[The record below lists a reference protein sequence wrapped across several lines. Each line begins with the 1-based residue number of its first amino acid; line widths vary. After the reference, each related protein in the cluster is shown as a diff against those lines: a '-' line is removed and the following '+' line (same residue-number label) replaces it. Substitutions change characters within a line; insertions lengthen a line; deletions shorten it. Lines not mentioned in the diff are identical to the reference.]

1 MAPDGVGAHSGGGAD
16 RARGWPPVLVSDLA
30 AARAMEGGISVFIM
44 EDATRRDWRP
54 VSGQAAHA
62 VLHAVTGDTTLSIKK
77 DSLGKPFIPGRPLHL
92 SISHSGTVFAM
103 ALGAVDLGID
113 VEYLRHPTRWPAVYE
128 WINRPEDRLPNPTAD
143 DFLRCWTAKE
153 ALVKLLGTGLNQ
165 GLDTVSLPHDASMGH
180 RAVPWRSPAFTKVA
194 VDGRSVWISH
204 LVPWKEMTVS
214 LAMVKPQI
222 VRTFNIIDDPC
233 QSFIK

>member
-1 MAPDGVGAHSGGGAD
+1 MAPDGFGGHTDGGAWH
-16 RARGWPPVLVSDLA
+16 ARGWPPVLVRDLA
-30 AARAMEGGISVFIM
+30 AAHATVDGVSVFIM
-44 EDATRRDWRP
+44 EDTARRDWRA
-54 VSGQAAHA
+54 VSAQAAHA
-62 VLHAVTGDTTLSIKK
+62 ILHAVTGDTTLSIEKE
-77 DSLGKPFIPGRPLHL
+77 SLGKPFIPGRPLHL
-92 SISHSGTVFAM
+92 SISHSGAVFAL
-103 ALGAVDLGID
+103 ALGTVDLGID

-153 ALVKLLGTGLNQ
+153 ALVKLLGTGLNH
-165 GLDTVSLPHDASMGH
+165 GLDTLSLPHDASSH
-180 RAVPWRSPAFTKVA
+180 RHAVPRRPLAFTEVA
-194 VDGRSVWISH
+194 VDGRSVWVSH

-214 LAMVKPQI
+214 LAMVKPQT